1 MIDLTTIEG
10 YQARY
15 SERLAELQ
23 AAGVR
28 AACRRAWE
36 SVEVE
41 LFEAYGQ
48 RRYLSY
54 ASFRAST
61 SQIRRRRINK
71 MKYRVILLTQ

>member
-28 AACRRAWE
+28 AACQRAWE

-48 RRYLSY
+48 RRYLTY
-54 ASFRAST
+54 ASFRANT
-61 SQIRRRRINK
+61 ARFRRKVITKSHRRI
-71 MKYRVILLTQ
+71 ILLST